1 MRTSD
6 LLQNKK
12 ILFWALQAAGWSGWG
27 VSYYLG
33 IMVWSKPPEG
43 YEFYL
48 PLVSV
53 IGIGFTLLLRSLY
66 RRTWHRALPWRGV
79 ALLGGSYLA
88 ALAWMGLRATLF
100 QQMFPDEQLGKPDM
114 AWYNYFSGTVS
125 AFWVMLVWSVLYFG
139 IKYYLLVQADKERLL
154 TAISTAQQA
163 QLKMLRYQLNPH
175 FLFNTLNAI
184 STLILE
190 QETQLANTMVG
201 RLSRFLRYSLENDP
215 MEKVTVAEEFEAL
228 RLYLDIEKVRFG
240 ERLQLHFDLPPQAR
254 EALMPSLLLQPLV
267 ENSIKYAIAT
277 AVKGGSIGVSAALEN
292 GELVLAVADDG
303 PGLDMRV
310 GRNAKGGG
318 VGLGNIRDRLSA
330 LYGEGQSFRLGAT
343 EPHGLTTTIRIPLE
357 YKEAR

>member
-1 MRTSD
+1 M
-6 LLQNKK
+6 
-12 ILFWALQAAGWSGWG
+12 LF
-27 VSYYLG
+27 
-33 IMVWSKPPEG
+33 
-43 YEFYL
+43 
-48 PLVSV
+48 
-53 IGIGFTLLLRSLY
+53 RS
-66 RRTWHRALPWRGV
+66 AM
-79 ALLGGSYLA
+79 S
-88 ALAWMGLRATLF
+88 M
-100 QQMFPDEQLGKPDM
+100 
-114 AWYNYFSGTVS
+114 
-125 AFWVMLVWSVLYFG
+125 
-139 IKYYLLVQADKERLL
+139 
-154 TAISTAQQA
+154 AQQA

-240 ERLQLHFDLPPQAR
+240 ERLQLHFDLPTQVR

-277 AVKGGSIGVSAALEN
+277 AVKGGSIGVSAALDN